1 MKELQ
6 GWGIGYPLR
15 ETKKIQNKNKQ
26 NGASTTQS
34 LGVSLH
40 VQQWNYFP

>member
-15 ETKKIQNKNKQ
+15 EKIQNKNKQ
-26 NGASTTQS
+26 NGASIKQS

-40 VQQWNYFP
+40 IQQWNYFS